1 MAKPRST
8 LGPLQVHVEYLFDLL
23 HESKLVQAY
32 SLLVP
37 IRERLVGGSVKELDH
52 EDGSNLRT
60 GIFRPAAGGEH
71 DSKPDFGADRV
82 CPGGTIWRCPGSGS
96 SKMTATLERRWS
108 GRGLSV

>member
-8 LGPLQVHVEYLFDLL
+8 LGPLQVHVEHLFDRL

-82 CPGGTIWRCPGSGS
+82 CPGARSGG
-96 SKMTATLERRWS
+96 ARGVGLRR
-108 GRGLSV
+108 